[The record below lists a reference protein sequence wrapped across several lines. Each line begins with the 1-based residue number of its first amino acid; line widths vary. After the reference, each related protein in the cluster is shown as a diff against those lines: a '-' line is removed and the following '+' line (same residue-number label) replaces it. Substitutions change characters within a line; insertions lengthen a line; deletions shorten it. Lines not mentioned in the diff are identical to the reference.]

1 MSFYGVRTYTRKC
14 PQCKY
19 AFSFGITDPPIR
31 LGPSL
36 RKCTQCG
43 ASFRDNAKEWNLMT
57 SKEKTRYLF
66 DDWKW
71 FGIVTLF
78 LVSVSIYQDHDPL
91 NLVVIALLIALGMSP
106 LWLIAIPIRL
116 IKIAISLR
124 RCRTRATQH

>member
-1 MSFYGVRTYTRKC
+1 
-14 PQCKY
+14 
-19 AFSFGITDPPIR
+19 
-31 LGPSL
+31 
-36 RKCTQCG
+36 
-43 ASFRDNAKEWNLMT
+43 MT